1 MNKKAMRVRDYM
13 VRKVVTIPPD
23 SEITRAVR
31 LLIEND
37 ISGLV
42 VTDSLGKV
50 VGILTERDCIRIAT
64 QSGYFDELGGPVADY
79 MSSPVIMVSPDED
92 LMNVAIRFIDSKYR
106 RYPVVE
112 NGKLLGIIS
121 RRDVLRALGHG
132 SWFSRTR

>member
-1 MNKKAMRVRDYM
+1 M

>member
-64 QSGYFDELGGPVADY
+64 QSGYFDELGGPVAEY